1 VDHWERATA
10 EWAKVEMAQP
20 SSKSVRRD
28 ALTIPES
35 DTLFLTPAHRLTCS
49 TTDSD
54 VLSIMRDGKTRK
66 RRSVIEAPRMQD
78 FLDRYVGRS

>member
-1 VDHWERATA
+1 
-10 EWAKVEMAQP
+10 
-20 SSKSVRRD
+20 
-28 ALTIPES
+28 
-35 DTLFLTPAHRLTCS
+35 LTCS